1 MFLRRH
7 PSNEH
12 TDQRRRDRGR
22 ERNAHRPVISSPDRN
37 PAKFGGGSVDDHKA
51 VFTPWVTFCG
61 PGSNEQISGVTN
73 KSQGESERLNRH
85 RPDGDVARRAEIDLL
100 CQLEALAEV
109 VAGAF
114 SLCPIRWWRTAE
126 EGHHG
131 SEEQMFGARKQVRH
145 GDQSD

>member
-1 MFLRRH
+1 VFLRRH

-100 CQLEALAEV
+100 CQSRCGV
-109 VAGAF
+109 
-114 SLCPIRWWRTAE
+114 RWWRTVGDTAREATSDEVKELKAE
-126 EGHHG
+126 
-131 SEEQMFGARKQVRH
+131 ARQLKKTWLR
-145 GDQSD
+145 S